1 MAKQSLKRSVLG
13 KDKKMALLDAR
24 RKAAESKKASG
35 DKNWK
40 RVISKMSEDKKKAYR
55 AVGQSEAKN
64 SIRGITRRSQQTN
77 RSRRPDK
84 IAYETTI
91 HVAKLIKGKTFSRR
105 APNAIKKIRLFAQ
118 RLMKTKDNRIDA
130 SLNTAVW
137 SRGIKGTQRRLRVLI
152 QRKVAESTEK
162 SGKRKHLYTII
173 SAVNVPTTKGLTTKV
188 HTA

>member
-1 MAKQSLKRSVLG
+1 MVKQTLKRSVLG
-13 KDKKMALLDAR
+13 RDKKLALVEAK
-24 RKAAESKKASG
+24 KAAAVSKKASG
-35 DKNWK
+35 DKHWK
-40 RVISKMSEDKKKAYR
+40 RVISKMSDDKKKMFR
-55 AVGQSEAKN
+55 QVGQSEAKN
-64 SIRGITRRSQQTN
+64 SIRGATRRSQQTN
-77 RSRRPDK
+77 RTRRPDK

-130 SLNTAVW
+130 SLNTEIW
-137 SRGIKGTQRRLRVLI
+137 SRGIKGTQRRVRVLI

-173 SAVNVPTTKGLTTKV
+173 SAVKVPTTKGLLTKV